1 MKRLKT
7 HTGKARQRASLVC
20 VVLLCVGAFTCS
32 HAPKTPSDAIMDPQS
47 VTFSAAQTQA
57 YLPTLER
64 CGGSRLEGA
73 TGSWT
78 PPRRVTGRLDMQ
90 IRRTLQG
97 SLVSDSVLNAK
108 DYLFQYFGVVVHEQ
122 RMVFINGLHEIV
134 VTSFV
139 GEKDAWKQEPVVVCD
154 VGKAGFQADFDV
166 QSLVLSPLRF
176 DPGY

>member
-1 MKRLKT
+1 
-7 HTGKARQRASLVC
+7 
-20 VVLLCVGAFTCS
+20 
-32 HAPKTPSDAIMDPQS
+32 MDPRS

-57 YLPTLER
+57 YLRTLER

-78 PPRRVTGRLDMQ
+78 PPRRVTERLDEQ
-90 IRRTLQG
+90 IRRNLQR
-97 SLVSDSVLNAK
+97 SLVSDSILDAE

-122 RMVFINGLHEIV
+122 RVVFINGLHEIV

-139 GEKDAWKQEPVVVCD
+139 ADREAWKQEPVVVCD
-154 VGKAGFQADFDV
+154 VGKAGFQVDYDV
-166 QSLVLSPLRF
+166 QTLVLSPLRF